1 MRAAFGL
8 ALAVPFASA
17 APAWS
22 QTRTQE
28 TAAPDG
34 RLMPP
39 IVRDCRE
46 ERARGEIVVCGNREE
61 RRSPYELPVINDRFD
76 PNGEME
82 SVSRERH
89 ALYEVGDTGIHSCS
103 TVGPG
108 GYTGCDF
115 IRWKGDREQD
125 ADKSIRRGDNPY
137 AKPRDRG
144 VSIGAGP
151 IKVRPFGE

>member
-17 APAWS
+17 SPAWS

-39 IVRDCRE
+39 IVRDCRD
-46 ERARGEIVVCGNREE
+46 ERAQGEIVVCGNREE
-61 RRSPYELPVINDRFD
+61 RRSPFELPVLNDRFD

-89 ALYEVGDTGIHSCS
+89 GLYEVGDTGIHSCS

-115 IRWKGDREQD
+115 IRWKADREQD
-125 ADKSIRRGDNPY
+125 ADKNIYRGERP
-137 AKPRDRG
+137 KKKESG
-144 VSIGAGP
+144 VSIGVGP
-151 IKVRPFGE
+151 LRAKPFGE